1 MADIIPRWE
10 WRTFGTEFGLAEEAF
25 AAMTPNGVADSEELY
40 FLAPGGANVKIRD
53 NLLDIKELQ
62 ETDADGLE
70 RWLPIMKQAFPLRAE
85 DVADVVS
92 SLGVPPVS
100 LARDA
105 YTLDEFLAELI
116 DLMPEVR
123 VVKVHKH
130 RVRYLVGGCM
140 SELTD
145 VIVDRH
151 RTRTIAVE
159 SEEKAAVLEAVRN
172 LGLEGYVNTNYPSGL
187 RATID
192 GKPARYAVID
202 IGTNSVKFNL
212 GQRGD
217 DGGWRTLTDRAE
229 VTRLGEDLDKG
240 DVIIDVALDRTAD
253 AIAGMVAEARA
264 AGALAIVAVG
274 TAGLRIADNGEE
286 VVAAIKDRTGV
297 PVEIISGPEESRLA
311 YLAAMASLGLASET
325 LVVFDSGGGSSQFT
339 FGEGNRVTERFS
351 VDVGAVRYSEAYRLD
366 QAVSDADPRA
376 AMASISADLSRLDNA
391 TPPDAL
397 VGMGGTLTNIAA
409 VSHAMATYN
418 PDVIQGTVI
427 DATEIERQIE
437 MYQSMDAEAR
447 RSIVGLQPNRAEVI
461 LAGACIVA
469 TIMDKLAQDSVT
481 VSDRGLRH
489 GLTVERFGARL
500 TG

>member
-1 MADIIPRWE
+1 MAEIIPRWE

-25 AAMTPNGVADSEELY
+25 AAITPRGVADSDESY

-53 NLLDIKELQ
+53 SLLDIKELQ

-70 RWLPIMKQAFPLRAE
+70 RWLPIMKQAFPLSAANVAE
-85 DVADVVS
+85 VVS

-100 LARDA
+100 PARDA
-105 YTLDEFLAELI
+105 YTLVEFLAEVI

-123 VVKVHKH
+123 LVDVHKH

-145 VIVDRH
+145 VIADGH
-151 RTRTIAVE
+151 RNRTIAVE
-159 SEEKAAVLEAVRN
+159 SEDKAAVLEAVRN
-172 LGLEGYVNTNYPSGL
+172 LGLAGYVNTSYPSGL
-187 RATID
+187 RDTID
-192 GKPARYAVID
+192 AKPTRYAVID

-212 GQRGD
+212 GERDD

-240 DVIIDVALDRTAD
+240 KVIIDAALDRTAD
-253 AIAGMVAEARA
+253 AIAGMVAEARG

-274 TAGLRIADNGEE
+274 TAGLRIAENSED
-286 VVAAIKDRTGV
+286 VVAAIKDGTGV

-311 YLAAMASLGLASET
+311 YLAAKASLGLASET
-325 LVVFDSGGGSSQFT
+325 LVVFDSGGGSTQFT
-339 FGEGNRVTERFS
+339 FGTAGRVTERFS

-366 QAVSDADPRA
+366 QAVSDADLRA
-376 AMASISADLSRLDNA
+376 TLASISADLSRLDNA
-391 TPPDAL
+391 IPPDAL

-409 VSHAMATYN
+409 VSHSMATYN
-418 PDVIQGTVI
+418 PDVIQGTVLN
-427 DATEIERQIE
+427 ATEIDRQIE
-437 MYQSMDAEAR
+437 MYRSMDADAR
-447 RSIVGLQPNRAEVI
+447 RNIVGLQPNRAEVI
-461 LAGACIVA
+461 LGGVCIVA
-469 TIMDKLAQDSVT
+469 TIMDKLAQRSVT

-500 TG
+500 SD